1 MPSFLPISWANSP
14 QTHCDWIQGAQ
25 FLKECVSVVFI
36 FIGHDSRQNHFSEI
50 CFWLHVWYEEKERE
64 WSGHSSDPRSAIQND
79 TRMQLEFE
87 HAPAGHVREY
97 RGFCLSRARNQ
108 MNTHPSV
115 HAPRHGSDPSVIIDQ
130 RTGKYSSLISW
141 SRGLML
147 IKTDQWPRGLEWHHP
162 GHDDHDVRALIDVLT
177 KEN

>member
-1 MPSFLPISWANSP
+1 MPSLLPISWANSP

-87 HAPAGHVREY
+87 HAPHMSGDIE
-97 RGFCLSRARNQ
+97 GFVLWVPSPVIGQQRSRDL
-108 MNTHPSV
+108 NTGLWL
-115 HAPRHGSDPSVIIDQ
+115 AEPR
-130 RTGKYSSLISW
+130 
-141 SRGLML
+141 
-147 IKTDQWPRGLEWHHP
+147 
-162 GHDDHDVRALIDVLT
+162 VRALPLVSSHKDHNTPTWCRPRQLWRLLWNVNSLT
-177 KEN
+177 QNMLKRDQWFCVKHF